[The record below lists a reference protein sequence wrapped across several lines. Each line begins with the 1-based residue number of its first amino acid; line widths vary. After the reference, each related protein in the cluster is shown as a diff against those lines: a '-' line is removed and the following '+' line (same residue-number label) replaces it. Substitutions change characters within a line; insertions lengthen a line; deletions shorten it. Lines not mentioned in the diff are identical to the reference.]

1 MRVIGFNFT
10 KISAEKFPDFKRC
23 SMNTNIEFTNLEKEK
38 VDILKDQE
46 AIKLS
51 FKYSVNYE
59 EEKEKKE
66 DNNKKLGEV
75 SFEGIIVFSVTKEE
89 SKQLQKSWKKK
100 QISPAIQ
107 IPIYN
112 FILTKCS
119 PKAVSLED
127 DLALPIHLPVPQI
140 KPKQDN

>member
-10 KISAEKFPDFKRC
+10 KISAEKLPDFKRC
-23 SMNTNIEFTNLEKEK
+23 SINTNIEFTNLEKEK
-38 VDILKDQE
+38 VEILKDQE
-46 AIKLS
+46 AVKLS
-51 FKYSVNYE
+51 FRFSVNYE

-66 DNNKKLGEV
+66 ENNKKLGEV

-100 QISPAIQ
+100 QISPSIQ

-127 DLALPIHLPVPQI
+127 DLSLPIHLPVPQL